1 MTTATVTPLRGTRT
15 GTSGD
20 LDGIHRP
27 VIVVGGGQAGLSM
40 SRCLAQAGIDH
51 VVLERDEVAH
61 SWKTYRWDTF
71 CLVTPNW
78 QCQLPDFPY
87 GRDGSGHGFGG
98 TDPHGFMVRSE
109 IIDYLEA
116 YKAFTDPPLH
126 EGVGVDRV
134 SRDDHGTYVL
144 ETTAGRLTA
153 DQVVIATGGYHT
165 PITPPLSE
173 PLPASITQVQSQH
186 YKNGSQLPPG
196 EVLVVGSGQS
206 GAQIAEDLHLEGR
219 RVHLVVGNAP
229 RVARFYRG
237 RDVTDWL
244 DDLGY
249 YQMPVTEHPR
259 REAVRAQANHYVTG
273 RDGGRDIDL
282 RAHARDGMRLYGV
295 MTDHRDGVLHFDPDL
310 TASLDHADEV
320 SESIKDT
327 IDKHIATQQL
337 DAPAEDR
344 YTPVWAPEA
353 DPTELRLADSGITS
367 VVWCI
372 GFRQD
377 FSWVDVPVFSGR
389 GAPGHSRGVTSAP
402 GLYFLGLPWQ
412 WTWGSGRFS
421 GVGDDARYL
430 AERIRSQRGL
440 TSSGGRGD
448 VCNVLALGS

>member
-1 MTTATVTPLRGTRT
+1 MAAVAGTRRGTVPADL
-15 GTSGD
+15 SGQ
-20 LDGIHRP
+20 HRP
-27 VIVVGGGQAGLSM
+27 VLIVGAGQAGLSM
-40 SRCLAQAGIDH
+40 SRCLGRRGIDH
-51 VVLERDEVAH
+51 LVLERDSVAH
-61 SWKTYRWDTF
+61 SWKAFRWDTF

-87 GRDGSGHGFGG
+87 AGD
-98 TDPHGFMVRSE
+98 DPHGFMVRAE
-109 IIDYLEA
+109 IVDYLEA
-116 YKAFTDPPLH
+116 YRAFVDPPLL
-126 EGVGVDRV
+126 EGVRV
-134 SRDDHGTYVL
+134 TNLTRDPRGTFHL
-144 ETTAGRLTA
+144 TTTAGDCTA
-153 DQVVIATGGYHT
+153 DQVVVATGGYHT
-165 PITPPLSE
+165 PITPPMTQ

-186 YKNGSQLPPG
+186 YKSGSRLPDG

-206 GAQIAEDLHLEGR
+206 GAQIAEDLHLAGR

-244 DDLGY
+244 DEMGY

-282 RAHARDGMRLYGV
+282 RTHARNGMRLYGLL
-295 MTDHRDGVLHFDPDL
+295 TDHRDGALHFKPSL
-310 TASLDHADEV
+310 AASLDHADEV

-327 IDKHIATQQL
+327 IDKFITAQNR
-337 DAPAEDR
+337 DVPAEER
-344 YTPVWAPEA
+344 YPPVWHPDEEV
-353 DPTELRLADSGITS
+353 TELRLADSGITS

-377 FSWVDVPVFSGR
+377 FRWIDVPVFNGR
-389 GAPGHSRGVTSAP
+389 GAPSHTRGATSAP

-421 GVGDDARYL
+421 GVGHDAEYL
-430 AERIRSQRGL
+430 AERIGSQRGL
-440 TSSGGRGD
+440 TATGPRGD

>member
-1 MTTATVTPLRGTRT
+1 MAAAITALKPAGATPSLT
-15 GTSGD
+15 GQ
-20 LDGIHRP
+20 HRP

-40 SRCLAQAGIDH
+40 SRCLTKRGIDH
-51 VVLERDEVAH
+51 LVLERHTAAHTWSDE
-61 SWKTYRWDTF
+61 RWDTF

-78 QCQLPDFPY
+78 QCRLPDFPY
-87 GRDGSGHGFGG
+87 SGD
-98 TDPHGFMVRSE
+98 DPHGFMVRSE
-109 IIDYLEA
+109 IVEYLEA
-116 YKAFTDPPLH
+116 YRRFVDPPML
-126 EGVGVDRV
+126 EGVEVTRLA
-134 SRDDHGTYVL
+134 RDERGTFRL
-144 ETTAGRLTA
+144 TTTAGECTA
-153 DQVVIATGGYHT
+153 DQVVVATGGYHT
-165 PITPPLSE
+165 PISPPLTD
-173 PLPASITQVQSQH
+173 PLPPGITQVQSRDYRSGAH
-186 YKNGSQLPPG
+186 LPPG

-244 DDLGY
+244 DEMGY
-249 YQMPVTEHPR
+249 YDMPVTAHPR

-295 MTDHRDGVLHFDPDL
+295 MTDHRDGVLRFEPSL
-310 TASLDHADEV
+310 AASLDHADAV

-327 IDKHIATQQL
+327 IDKYIRESGV
-337 DAPAEDR
+337 DAPAEER
-344 YTPVWAPEA
+344 YRPVWRPGGEV
-353 DPTELRLADSGITS
+353 TELRLADTGITS

-377 FSWVDVPVFSGR
+377 FRWIDVPVFNGR
-389 GAPGHSRGVTSAP
+389 GIPAHARGATTAA
-402 GLYFLGLPWQ
+402 GLWFLGLPWL
-412 WTWGSGRFS
+412 WTWGSGRLS
-421 GVGDDARYL
+421 GVGRDAEYL

-440 TSSGGRGD
+440 TTSGGRGD

>member
-1 MTTATVTPLRGTRT
+1 MTVTPLPTRGRPDVP
-15 GTSGD
+15 GD
-20 LDGIHRP
+20 LTGVHRP
-27 VIVVGGGQAGLSM
+27 VIVIGGGQAGLSM
-40 SRCLAQAGIDH
+40 SRCLSKVGVDH
-51 VVLERDEVAH
+51 LVLERDEVAH

-78 QCQLPDFPY
+78 QCNLPDFPY
-87 GRDGSGHGFGG
+87 GEGGFGG
-98 TDPHGFMVRSE
+98 TDPHGFMVRSQIVE
-109 IIDYLEA
+109 YLEA
-116 YKAFTDPPLH
+116 YRAFVDPPLL
-126 EGVGVDRV
+126 EGVGVNRLF
-134 SRDDHGTYVL
+134 RDDHGTYHL
-144 ETTAGRLTA
+144 ATTAGECTA
-153 DQVVIATGGYHT
+153 DQVVVATGGYHT
-165 PITPPLSE
+165 PITPPLSQ
-173 PLPASITQVQSQH
+173 PLPDSVTQVQSQD
-186 YKNGSQLPPG
+186 YRSGAQLPPG

-219 RVHLVVGNAP
+219 TVHLVVGDAP

-244 DDLGY
+244 DEMGY
-249 YQMPVTEHPR
+249 YRMPVTEHPR

-282 RAHARDGMRLYGV
+282 RAHARDGMRLYGL
-295 MTDHRDGVLHFDPDL
+295 MTDHRDGVLHFNPDL
-310 TASLDHADEV
+310 TERLDHADEV

-327 IDKHIATQQL
+327 IDKYIADRHL
-337 DAPAEDR
+337 DVPAEER
-344 YTPVWAPEA
+344 YTPVWQPTET
-353 DPTELRLADSGITS
+353 TELRLADTDITS

-372 GFRQD
+372 GFRQN

-389 GAPGHSRGVTSAP
+389 GAPGHQRGVTSAP

-440 TSSGGRGD
+440 TTAGGRGD

>member
-1 MTTATVTPLRGTRT
+1 MAVTEIAPTTAPPSL
-15 GTSGD
+15 SGE
-20 LDGIHRP
+20 HRP

-40 SRCLAQAGIDH
+40 SRCLKKRGIDH
-51 VVLERDEVAH
+51 LVLERDSVAH
-61 SWKTYRWDTF
+61 TWRNQRWDTF
-71 CLVTPNW
+71 SLVTPNW

-87 GRDGSGHGFGG
+87 SGD
-98 TDPHGFMVRSE
+98 DPHGFMVRHE
-109 IIDYLEA
+109 IVEYLEA
-116 YKAFTDPPLH
+116 YRRFVDPPVI
-126 EGVGVDRV
+126 EGVAVTNLTRDERGVFRL
-134 SRDDHGTYVL
+134 T
-144 ETTAGRLTA
+144 TTAGECIA
-153 DQVVIATGGYHT
+153 DQVVVATGGYHT

-173 PLPASITQVQSQH
+173 PLPPTVTQVQSQD
-186 YKNGSQLPPG
+186 YKSGAQLPPG

-206 GAQIAEDLHLEGR
+206 GAQVAEDLHLEGR
-219 RVHLVVGNAP
+219 TVHLVVGNAP

-244 DDLGY
+244 DEMGY
-249 YQMPVTEHPR
+249 YDMPVTAHPR

-282 RAHARDGMRLYGV
+282 RAHASNGMRLYGV
-295 MTDHRDGVLHFDPDL
+295 MTDYREGTLHFEPSL

-327 IDKHIATQQL
+327 IDKHVREHGV
-337 DAPAEDR
+337 DAPEEDR
-344 YTPVWAPEA
+344 YQPVWRPERET
-353 DPTELRLADSGITS
+353 TELRLSDTGITS

-377 FSWVDVPVFSGR
+377 FRWIDIPVFNGR
-389 GAPGHSRGVTSAP
+389 GAPSHSRGVTTVP
-402 GLYFLGLPWQ
+402 GLSFLGLPWL

-421 GVGDDARYL
+421 GVGRDAEYL

-440 TSSGGRGD
+440 TTIGGRGD

>member
-1 MTTATVTPLRGTRT
+1 MTAVTTELRPRAVP
-15 GTSGD
+15 TSLSG
-20 LDGIHRP
+20 GHWP

-40 SRCLAQAGIDH
+40 SRCLSTRGLEH
-51 VVLERDEVAH
+51 LVLERDTVAH
-61 SWKTYRWDTF
+61 AWRTQRWDTF
-71 CLVTPNW
+71 SLVTPNW
-78 QCQLPDFPY
+78 QCRLPDFPY
-87 GRDGSGHGFGG
+87 SGD
-98 TDPHGFMVRSE
+98 DPHGFMVRDQ
-109 IIDYLEA
+109 IVDYLEA
-116 YKAFTDPPLH
+116 YRRFVDPPLL
-126 EGVGVDRV
+126 EGVEVTRLTRDERGVFR
-134 SRDDHGTYVL
+134 L
-144 ETTAGRLTA
+144 ATTAGDCTA
-153 DQVVIATGGYHT
+153 DQVVVATGGYHT

-186 YKNGSQLPPG
+186 YRSGAGLPPG

-229 RVARFYRG
+229 RVARCYRG

-244 DDLGY
+244 AEMGY
-249 YQMPVTEHPR
+249 YDMPVTEHPR

-295 MTDHRDGVLHFDPDL
+295 LTDHRAGSLRFEPTL
-310 TASLDHADEV
+310 TAALDHADEV

-327 IDKHIATQQL
+327 IDTHIRSRGVA
-337 DAPAEDR
+337 APEEER
-344 YTPVWAPEA
+344 YSPVWRPDGEV
-353 DPTELRLADSGITS
+353 TELALADTGITS

-377 FSWVDVPVFSGR
+377 FGWVDVPVFNGR
-389 GAPGHSRGVTSAP
+389 GAPAHSRGVTAVP
-402 GLYFLGLPWQ
+402 GLSFLGLPWL

-421 GVGDDARYL
+421 GVGRDAEYL

-440 TSSGGRGD
+440 TTTGGRGD

>member
-1 MTTATVTPLRGTRT
+1 MTTATVTPLRTRP
-15 GTSGD
+15 GNAD
-20 LDGIHRP
+20 LDGIHRS
-27 VIVVGGGQAGLSM
+27 VVVVGGGQAGLSM
-40 SRCLAQAGIDH
+40 SRCLAKAGIDH

-78 QCQLPDFPY
+78 QCKLPDFPY
-87 GRDGSGHGFGG
+87 GTDAHGRGFGG

-109 IIDYLEA
+109 IIAYLEA
-116 YKAFTDPPLH
+116 YKAFIEPPLY

-134 SRDDHGTYVL
+134 SRDDHGSYVV

-173 PLPASITQVQSQH
+173 PLPSEITQVQSEH

-219 RVHLVVGNAP
+219 KVHLVVGNAP

-282 RAHARDGMRLYGV
+282 RAHARDGMALYGV
-295 MTDHRDGVLHFDPDL
+295 MTDHRDGVLHFSPDL

-327 IDKHIATQQL
+327 VDKHIATQQI

-344 YTPVWAPEA
+344 YSPVWAPES
-353 DPTELRLADSGITS
+353 DPIELRLADTGITS
-367 VVWCI
+367 VIWCI
-372 GFRQD
+372 GFRQN

-421 GVGDDARYL
+421 GVGDDAGYL
-430 AERIRSQRGL
+430 AERIRSRRGL
-440 TSSGGRGD
+440 TTSGGRGD

>member
-1 MTTATVTPLRGTRT
+1 MTVTPLPARGRPDVPSDLT
-15 GTSGD
+15 GV
-20 LDGIHRP
+20 HRP
-27 VIVVGGGQAGLSM
+27 VIVIGGGQAGLSM
-40 SRCLAQAGIDH
+40 SRCLQRAGVDH
-51 VVLERDEVAH
+51 LVLERDEVAH

-78 QCQLPDFPY
+78 QCNLPDFPY
-87 GRDGSGHGFGG
+87 GLDEQGRGFGG
-98 TDPHGFMVRSE
+98 TDPHGFMVRSQIVE
-109 IIDYLEA
+109 YLEA
-116 YKAFTDPPLH
+116 YRAFVDPPLL
-126 EGVGVDRV
+126 EGVGVTRL
-134 SRDDHGTYVL
+134 SRDDRGTYHLV
-144 ETTAGRLTA
+144 TTAGECTA
-153 DQVVIATGGYHT
+153 DQVVVATGGYHT
-165 PITPPLSE
+165 PITPPLSQ
-173 PLPASITQVQSQH
+173 PLPEGITQVQSQD
-186 YKNGSQLPPG
+186 YKSGAQLPPG

-219 RVHLVVGNAP
+219 KVHLVVGDAP

-244 DDLGY
+244 DEMGY
-249 YQMPVTEHPR
+249 YRMPVTEHPR

-282 RAHARDGMRLYGV
+282 RAHARDGMRLYGL
-295 MTDHRDGVLHFDPDL
+295 MTDHRDGVLHFNPDL
-310 TASLDHADEV
+310 TERLDHADEV

-327 IDKHIATQQL
+327 IDKYIAAQQL
-337 DAPAEDR
+337 DVPTEER
-344 YTPVWAPEA
+344 YTPVWEPTET
-353 DPTELRLADSGITS
+353 TELRLADTGITS

-372 GFRQD
+372 GFRQN
-377 FSWVDVPVFSGR
+377 FGWVDVPVFSGR
-389 GAPGHSRGVTSAP
+389 GAPGHQRGVTSAP

>member
-1 MTTATVTPLRGTRT
+1 MDAAALQAR
-15 GTSGD
+15 
-20 LDGIHRP
+20 HWP
-27 VIVVGGGQAGLSM
+27 VVVVGGGQAGLSM
-40 SRCLAQAGIDH
+40 SRCLQRRGVEHA
-51 VVLERDEVAH
+51 VLERAEVAH

-87 GRDGSGHGFGG
+87 AGD
-98 TDPHGFMVRSE
+98 DPHGFMVKDQ

-116 YKAFTDPPLH
+116 YRAFIDPPVV
-126 EGVGVDRV
+126 EGVEVLRLSTDDRGV
-134 SRDDHGTYVL
+134 Y
-144 ETTAGRLTA
+144 RLDTSVGDVTA
-153 DQVVIATGGYHT
+153 DQVVVATGGYHT
-165 PITPPLSE
+165 PLTPPFSE
-173 PLPASITQVQSQH
+173 PLPGEITQVQSQH

-219 RVHLVVGNAP
+219 TVHLVVGGAP

-244 DDLGY
+244 AEMGY
-249 YQMPVTEHPR
+249 YDMPVTEHPR

-282 RAHARDGMRLYGV
+282 RAHAAEGMSLYGL
-295 MTDHRDGVLHFDPDL
+295 MHDHRDGVLHFKPDL
-310 TASLDHADEV
+310 TERLDHADEV

-327 IDKHIATQQL
+327 IDRYIADHHR
-337 DAPAEDR
+337 DAPVEER
-344 YTPVWAPEA
+344 YTPVWRPGEET
-353 DPTELRLADSGITS
+353 TELALADTGITS
-367 VVWCI
+367 VVWCT

-377 FSWVDVPVFSGR
+377 FGWVDLPVFTGR
-389 GAPGHSRGVTSAP
+389 GAPVHARGVTAAP
-402 GLYFLGLPWQ
+402 GLYFLGLPWL

-421 GVGDDARYL
+421 GVGRDAEHL

-440 TSSGGRGD
+440 TTTGGRGD